1 MILCIPL
8 RQELMSRQNIFDFIC
23 QDQEMRTQA
32 QEDNVCP
39 DFIAQYYRIF
49 LINEKFQ
56 APCKRTQHCWVLH
69 FASVCT
75 PCCMLLRV
83 TASVLCTPL
92 KHGRNN
98 TQQCC
103 HYCWCNNG
111 GSCFLRLHV
120 TLEIAP
126 FQSGDDQGYAS
137 KY

>member
-1 MILCIPL
+1 
-8 RQELMSRQNIFDFIC
+8 
-23 QDQEMRTQA
+23 MRTQA

-56 APCKRTQHCWVLH
+56 APCKRTQHGWVLH

-75 PCCMLLRV
+75 PCCMLLTV

-98 TQQCC
+98 TQQSVVIIV
-103 HYCWCNNG
+103 G
-111 GSCFLRLHV
+111 ATMLGV
-120 TLEIAP
+120 V
-126 FQSGDDQGYAS
+126 AS
-137 KY
+137 VCT

>member
-8 RQELMSRQNIFDFIC
+8 QQELMSRQNIFDFIC
-23 QDQEMRTQA
+23 LDQEMRTQA
-32 QEDNVCP
+32 QEDNVCL
-39 DFIAQYYRIF
+39 DFIVQYYRIF

-83 TASVLCTPL
+83 TASVCTPL
-92 KHGRNN
+92 QHGRNN

-103 HYCWCNNG
+103 HYYWCNNVW
-111 GSCFLRLHV
+111 SCCLRLHV
-120 TLEIAP
+120 SLEIAP
-126 FQSGDDQGYAS
+126 F
-137 KY
+137 